1 MYIYI
6 YIHVYVYVCMC
17 HGGYSRTS
25 FTRQFLS
32 TFTTNADRRLYRYT
46 EWKGR
51 WDAICR
57 QRAAW
62 RQFKG
67 WDGEGR
73 DGFARELRGERRGGW
88 QSVLRPVDAATMP
101 AAAAAAASTT
111 STEQHRIR
119 VIRRDSGCCGVANS
133 VEGEQPGRVRPAW
146 WGLTRSRSVSVPRS
160 RGDVISGGSRAV
172 FFLSRSFSFS
182 LARVTSSPSSFLF
195 LIRQLGFPY
204 ALFLYRYH
212 FCVTIAN
219 SKKFLFLLLVFF
231 VFFILSPYVSM
242 LIFCLMVSCSR
253 TK

>member
-1 MYIYI
+1 MVDIRGHHLRDNSSRLSPQTWIDVYIGI
-6 YIHVYVYVCMC
+6 QNEK
-17 HGGYSRTS
+17 GGGTRSAGSELLGGNSR
-25 FTRQFLS
+25 
-32 TFTTNADRRLYRYT
+32 
-46 EWKGR
+46 
-51 WDAICR
+51 
-57 QRAAW
+57 
-62 RQFKG
+62 
-67 WDGEGR
+67 DGEGH
-73 DGFARELRGERRGGW
+73 DGFAGESRGERRGGW

-172 FFLSRSFSFS
+172 FFLSRSLFLTCSRHVFTFVLSLSNTAARFS
-182 LARVTSSPSSFLF
+182 LRTFPLSISFL
-195 LIRQLGFPY
+195 
-204 ALFLYRYH
+204 
-212 FCVTIAN
+212 CDN
-219 SKKFLFLLLVFF
+219 CKKFLFLSLLFF
-231 VFFILSPYVSM
+231 VFFILSPYVST